1 MQSVYQYSIASLQ
14 RIVSVSSTDLLL
26 TQHQAALTS
35 AIQLTVMLVTIQKLL
50 AIHQKNVRRE
60 FVQMSW

>member
-14 RIVSVSSTDLLL
+14 HIVSVSSIGLLL

-35 AIQLTVMLVTIQKLL
+35 AIQLTAMLVTIQKLL
-50 AIHQKNVRRE
+50 AIHQKNARRE